1 VFHVSLL
8 EPADSKTPIQEDW
21 KYKAETEEY
30 KVKKILEQKGQNYLI
45 KWNNYEELES
55 T

>member
-1 VFHVSLL
+1 VFYVLLL
-8 EPADSKTPIQEDW
+8 ELADSGIPLQEDW

-30 KVKKILEQKGQNYLI
+30 EVKKILEQKGQDYFI
-45 KWNNYEELES
+45 KWKDCKELES